1 MRRENPFAKKIS
13 PAEFDEGFFV
23 REKFLICSER
33 QERNVAG
40 AFNGDCHLTLMLGA
54 VARNAARQNFSALG
68 GEAAELG
75 RVFVIYLFNFID
87 AKRTNFSARASTSF
101 SAHVQSSLKGRVV
114 RVNRFTAEIVII
126 VSLGRRGRTIGI
138 IFFGGRGVIVAAAL
152 RTS

>member
-1 MRRENPFAKKIS
+1 
-13 PAEFDEGFFV
+13 
-23 REKFLICSER
+23 
-33 QERNVAG
+33 
-40 AFNGDCHLTLMLGA
+40 MLGA

-114 RVNRFTAEIVII
+114 RVNRFAAEVVII
-126 VSLGRRGRTIGI
+126 FGGRRGRTIGI
-138 IFFGGRGVIVAAAL
+138 IFFGGLRIISAAAVGTL
-152 RTS
+152 GAGELDIVN